1 MKRILSSLALAA
13 LVSGAF
19 LPAQETKKAPD
30 KEQAAQAQQTPTEA
44 KTEPAKAEGAKPEE
58 TKAEQPFRSEV
69 ELGVRWIQ
77 GINGNLDTYRS
88 MINLGEGPR
97 IVGWDMKYD
106 PPSLSFL
113 KKAEFRGAGW
123 GGDPSSWMQFR
134 AEDPR
139 YYRFTADHRSTAYF
153 NAMPSFANPLL
164 DRGILANQ
172 RSFDTTRRFTELHV
186 DILPTALII
195 PYVSYTRDHGFGR
208 GVTSFVSDSNEYP
221 VLNELDDAT
230 NMYRGGV
237 RMETRRFHFLV
248 EQGGIQFR
256 DGQQLFNSTRNDGNA
271 TRPILGQTL
280 FLRDLLQAYDV
291 SGSSI
296 FTRGAVSA
304 QPVSWADLSGAFQFS
319 QPRNDINYRQ
329 TNTGLFVDLDS
340 LMFLSSQNIRL
351 LGASKQPHLTA
362 NLGGDIRIGSR
373 VRVLQS
379 WMTDRLHNASALRD
393 TPVVDRLEWN
403 YSQEQTELLVDLARF
418 LTVRGG
424 YRYVWGDGVGRSGLL
439 GLMALESGQL
449 KRNVA
454 LAGAVVRAGH
464 AFSVHF
470 DSEIARSDKV
480 LYRTSLTDYERF
492 RLRARYQVKP
502 SMLLYAGWHYLDNQ
516 NPPKFNSFDLRH
528 QQQAFGIQWLP
539 GGKSLQLLGEY
550 SRSTIRSNL
559 DYLVPQMLSTRQRSF
574 YRENAHTITAM
585 ATLLLP
591 ATWTWQPKL
600 SFGGSAFYSGGSR
613 PTEFYQPVV
622 RFTAPIVK
630 HMDLFSEYRWYGISQ
645 TFYAYEGFRSHQGI
659 VGLRIY

>member
-1 MKRILSSLALAA
+1 MKRLITSFALTALLSSAL
-13 LVSGAF
+13 LN
-19 LPAQETKKAPD
+19 AQEAKKEAA
-30 KEQAAQAQQTPTEA
+30 KEAEQTTTEA
-44 KTEPAKAEGAKPEE
+44 KQEAAPAGEAKPAE

-97 IVGWDMKYD
+97 VAGWDMKYD

-113 KKAEFRGAGW
+113 KKAEFRGSGW

-172 RSFDTTRRFTELHV
+172 RSFDTTRRFTELQV
-186 DILPTALII
+186 DILPTSLII
-195 PYVSYTRDHGFGR
+195 PYVSYMRDRGFGR

-230 NMYRGGV
+230 NLYRGGV
-237 RMETRRFHFLV
+237 RMETRRFHLLL

-256 DGQQLFNSTRNDGNA
+256 DGQQLFNNTRNNGNA
-271 TRPILGQTL
+271 TRPVLGQTL

-296 FTRGAVSA
+296 FSRGAMSA
-304 QPVSWADLSGAFQFS
+304 QPVSWVDLSGAFQFS
-319 QPRNDINYRQ
+319 QPRNDIDYRQ

-340 LMFLSSQNIRL
+340 LLFLNGQNIRL
-351 LGASKQPHLTA
+351 LGASKQPHMTA
-362 NLGGDIRIGSR
+362 NLGGDVRIGSR
-373 VRVLQS
+373 VRYMQS
-379 WMTDRLHNASALRD
+379 WMTDRLHNATALRD

-403 YSQEQTELLVDLARF
+403 YSQQQSEVLVDLARF
-418 LTVRGG
+418 FTVRGG

-439 GLMALESGQL
+439 GQTALESGQL
-449 KRNVA
+449 KRHVA
-454 LAGAVVRAGH
+454 LAGAVVRIGH
-464 AFSVHF
+464 PFSVHF
-470 DSEIARSDKV
+470 DSEIARSDRV
-480 LYRTSLTDYERF
+480 LYRTSLTNYERF
-492 RLRARYQVKP
+492 RMRARYQLKP
-502 SMLLYAGWHYLDNQ
+502 STLLYAGWHYLDNQ
-516 NPPKFNSFDLRH
+516 NPPQLNSFDLRH
-528 QQQAFGIQWLP
+528 QQQAVGIQWLP

-550 SRSTIRSNL
+550 ARSAIRSNL
-559 DYLVPQMLSTRQRSF
+559 DYLTPQMLLTRQRSF

-585 ATLLLP
+585 ATLSLP

-600 SFGGSAFYSGGSR
+600 SFGGSAFLSSGSR
-613 PTEFYQPVV
+613 PTEFYQPVI
-622 RFTAPIVK
+622 RLTAPLVN
-630 HMDLFSEYRWYGISQ
+630 HLDLFSEYRWYGVSQ
-645 TFYAYEGFRSHQGI
+645 TFYAYEGFRTHQGI
-659 VGLRIY
+659 VGLRIH